1 MSILLD
7 LPFSNIENH
16 ADFAI
21 AASQTLESFE
31 RLPLELSGV
40 EMVVSSS
47 STGTVEKS
55 KVDGGN
61 ELNLSLDELN
71 PQVQCSES
79 IETLIQYIQL
89 LLRLLSLLP
98 FFLLLLLLDRL
109 FPLENS
115 CEGQSDVTE
124 DDPCSVDG
132 KGL

>member
-1 MSILLD
+1 
-7 LPFSNIENH
+7 
-16 ADFAI
+16 
-21 AASQTLESFE
+21 
-31 RLPLELSGV
+31 
-40 EMVVSSS
+40 MVVSSS

-98 FFLLLLLLDRL
+98 FFFLLLLLDRL
-109 FPLENS
+109 FPPENS
-115 CEGQSDVTE
+115 REG
-124 DDPCSVDG
+124 
-132 KGL
+132 